1 MPMRKK
7 TIQAVKDTI
16 LDLKKKL
23 NKTKL
28 DKHNILLEQEDEDNS
43 LQ

>member
-1 MPMRKK
+1 MTIHKK
-7 TIQAVKDTI
+7 SIQAVKDTI

-23 NKTKL
+23 NKAKL
-28 DKHNILLEQEDEDNS
+28 DEQNILLEQEDEDNS